1 MAKILIGPLLR
12 YVSRDAAT
20 IWVETDEPCDVRVL
34 DTVTSTFSVWGHHY
48 ALVVLRGLE
57 PASCIPYDVSLDGV
71 LRWPAPG
78 SAYPASAIRT
88 LGGDESI
95 RVLFGSCRA
104 AAPHEAPFDLEPA
117 DDERGL
123 GVDAL
128 RTHGLRMLGQPI
140 EEWPDLLMLLGDQ
153 VYADDPS
160 PLTELRIDADRDD
173 EEEEPPSELV
183 ADFEEYT
190 MLYREAWTPA
200 VERWL
205 LSVVPS
211 SMIFDDHDM
220 IDDWNI
226 SEAWVEDTRREP
238 WWEEHIVGG
247 LVSYWIYQH
256 LGNQSPEQID
266 GEGILEKLLD
276 SDDAGGVLRR
286 WALRSEEFTPV
297 PGGYPFSY
305 SRHLGGGVH
314 IVVMDSRN
322 GRVLTPGARS
332 MLDDDEWAFVV
343 RRVSRAVPPPPDRDV
358 AADVRARWTARD
370 PAVER
375 GDVRRG
381 VGAPV
386 RLAR

>member
-1 MAKILIGPLLR
+1 MANILIGPLLR

-20 IWVETDEPCDVRVL
+20 IWVETDAPCEVRVH
-34 DTVTSTFSVWGHHY
+34 DTVTSTFRVWGHHY
-48 ALVVLRGLE
+48 ALVVLRGLV
-57 PASCIPYDVSLDGV
+57 PGTCVPYSVALDGV
-71 LRWPAPG
+71 QRWPAPG
-78 SAYPASAIRT
+78 SAYPPSVIRT

-128 RTHGLRMLGQPI
+128 RTHGLRMLDQPI
-140 EEWPDLLMLLGDQ
+140 DEWPDLLMLLGDQ

-160 PLTELRIDADRDD
+160 PLTELRIDADRAD
-173 EEEEPPSELV
+173 EDEEEPPSELV

-190 MLYREAWTPA
+190 MLYRESWTPSI
-200 VERWL
+200 ERWL

-226 SEAWVEDTRREP
+226 SEAWVKDTRNEP

-256 LGNQSPEQID
+256 LGNLSPDQID
-266 GEGILEKLLD
+266 REGILAKLLET
-276 SDDAGGVLRR
+276 DDAG
-286 WALRSEEFTPV
+286 
-297 PGGYPFSY
+297 
-305 SRHLGGGVH
+305 
-314 IVVMDSRN
+314 
-322 GRVLTPGARS
+322 
-332 MLDDDEWAFVV
+332 
-343 RRVSRAVPPPPDRDV
+343 
-358 AADVRARWTARD
+358 
-370 PAVER
+370 
-375 GDVRRG
+375 
-381 VGAPV
+381 
-386 RLAR
+386 